1 MTSMLYEDF
10 LERSFAAEPVPE
22 KEFGFYREKAE
33 KLIET
38 LTFGRSRDSEL
49 EELLWAQTELIQF
62 LYDNQGSGRVVSE
75 SNDGYSV
82 TYADEAGE
90 LSSAR
95 SILRQWLG
103 GTGLMYA
110 GVEPGEPGYD
120 DH

>member
-49 EELLWAQTELIQF
+49 EELLWAHRKYLPQF
-62 LYDNQGSGRVVSE
+62 EGWYK
-75 SNDGYSV
+75 
-82 TYADEAGE
+82 AKEAEKAAEGAKNE
-90 LSSAR
+90 
-95 SILRQWLG
+95 
-103 GTGLMYA
+103 
-110 GVEPGEPGYD
+110 
-120 DH
+120 